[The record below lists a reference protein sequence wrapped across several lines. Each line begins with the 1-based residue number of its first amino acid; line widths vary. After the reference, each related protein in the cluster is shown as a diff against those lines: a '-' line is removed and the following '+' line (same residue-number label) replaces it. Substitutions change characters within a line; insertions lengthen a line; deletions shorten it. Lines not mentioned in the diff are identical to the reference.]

1 VTTSH
6 DPTNQ
11 PATSPQPAGA
21 SHRAE
26 AAARR
31 ANEHVQAART
41 VDCECQAKAGAP
53 CGPAGDHLAR
63 YLSAYQSGALTRDS
77 VAQVIAELDV
87 IAPRALIQP
96 PSERA
101 TPTGAAQVVRGQ
113 ASAGMTAARTR
124 GPAHRALAPEG
135 EALGRSPGAALAA
148 CAREEHERE
157 AGS

>member
-6 DPTNQ
+6 DHPDQ
-11 PATSPQPAGA
+11 PATSPQPAAA
-21 SHRAE
+21 SHRTE

-31 ANEHVQAART
+31 ADEHAQAART
-41 VDCECQAKAGAP
+41 VDCECQAMAGAP
-53 CGPAGDHLAR
+53 CGPVGDHLAR

-96 PSERA
+96 PSERV
-101 TPTGAAQVVRGQ
+101 TPTGAAQAVRGQ
-113 ASAGMTAARTR
+113 ASAGITAARTR

-135 EALGRSPGAALAA
+135 EELGHSAGAALAA
-148 CAREEHERE
+148 CAREEQERE